1 MAQKITFQTSKI
13 IKLNDFLRKE
23 LPLEVAKKI
32 DLKDSQCEFSNSRG
46 NSFLKKSF
54 SLIIFEV

>member
-23 LPLEVAKKI
+23 LPLEVAKK
-32 DLKDSQCEFSNSRG
+32 LT
-46 NSFLKKSF
+46 
-54 SLIIFEV
+54 